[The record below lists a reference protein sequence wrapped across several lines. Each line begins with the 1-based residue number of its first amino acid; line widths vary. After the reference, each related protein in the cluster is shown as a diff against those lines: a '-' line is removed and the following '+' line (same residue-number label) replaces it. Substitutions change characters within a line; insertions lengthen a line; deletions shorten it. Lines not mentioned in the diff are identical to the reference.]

1 VDNDDVRLLQSLR
14 KSFPHRETLIQLFH
28 VSKKY
33 DEYHRALVDVNLRIE
48 PAEFV
53 FLTGP
58 SGAGKSTL
66 LRLLYREE
74 LPTDGQIVVN
84 GRNITAIPESQVP
97 FLRRTL
103 GIVFQDF
110 RLISRMTVLDNL
122 LFVHRALGDD
132 GKDVRRKAFSALK
145 QVGLAH
151 RTTSFPHQLSGGEQQ
166 RLAIARAISG
176 DPTLLLADEPTGN
189 LDPDLAL
196 EVMELFSEIHAR
208 GTTVV
213 VATHD
218 RELVTR
224 FGRRVIHLERGHV
237 ADTPA
242 LRISSKPEPEESL
255 PPFLAPY
262 AGRS

>member
-1 VDNDDVRLLQSLR
+1 M
-14 KSFPHRETLIQLFH
+14 IQLFH

>member
-1 VDNDDVRLLQSLR
+1 M
-14 KSFPHRETLIQLFH
+14 IQLFH
-28 VSKKY
+28 VTKQY
-33 DEYHRALVDVNLRIE
+33 DEYHRALVDVNVRID
-48 PAEFV
+48 AGEFL

-97 FLRRTL
+97 LLRRGL

-110 RLISRMTVLDNL
+110 RLISRMTVLENL
-122 LFVHRALGDD
+122 LFVHRALGED
-132 GKDVRRKAFSALK
+132 GREIRRRAFAALK
-145 QVGLAH
+145 DVGLAH
-151 RTTSFPHQLSGGEQQ
+151 RTTAFPHQLSGGEQQ

-176 DPTLLLADEPTGN
+176 NPTILLADEPTGN

-196 EVMELFSEIHAR
+196 DVMQLFSEIHAR
-208 GTTVV
+208 GTTVI

-218 RELVTR
+218 RELVSR
-224 FGRRVIHLERGHV
+224 LGRRVIHLEKGHV

-242 LRISSKPEPEESL
+242 LRYSPHHESGEEL
-255 PPFLAPY
+255 PPFLAPDD
-262 AGRS
+262 RS